1 MIVKSPAEI
10 VQFVNSFCITKAQK
24 SVTSRVVNVGIVILC
39 MVRRTH
45 LTGIALLPTKFPS
58 EHLHQV
64 VLFDT
69 ADQLSLKTIYKM
81 SVCKMFRE

>member
-1 MIVKSPAEI
+1 MIAKSPAEI

-39 MVRRTH
+39 MVRRIH
-45 LTGIALLPTKFPS
+45 LTEIALQPTKFPS

-64 VLFDT
+64 PLFD
-69 ADQLSLKTIYKM
+69 AAEQLSMITIYKL
-81 SVCKMFRE
+81 E